1 MPVEAALG
9 LLVHRGC
16 RFIEEDPAGTLREN
30 ARKSELLLL
39 TQREDMAPVA
49 FAVQQRDQVGK
60 SGERKERF
68 PLLPRKPDIRIR
80 SGFGERSHRHVGL
93 LRDEHGLL
101 FGRQD
106 HLALRIGP
114 ETGEYTKERR
124 FPRAGWP
131 LDDDLLPRMNDRIQ
145 MTAEH
150 PSSGDSDL
158 HIRETELLPL
168 SPLCL
173 SRALRLFSDGRHVCI
188 KANEPV
194 HAGLPLRQRAVHVDE
209 VGHRLLHLA
218 EAVRHL
224 HEAA

>member
-30 ARKSELLLL
+30 AGKSELLLL
-39 TQREDMAPVA
+39 AQREDMAPVA

-60 SGERKERF
+60 PRECKQRF

-80 SGFGERSHRHVGL
+80 DGFGERSHRHVGF
-93 LRDEHGLL
+93 LRDEHGFL
-101 FGRQD
+101 FVRQD

-114 ETGEYTKERR
+114 ETGEHTKERR
-124 FPRAGWP
+124 FPRAGRA
-131 LDDDLLPRMNDRIQ
+131 LNDDLLPRMDDRIQ
-145 MTAEH
+145 LTAEH
-150 PSSGDSDL
+150 PSSGDIDF

-168 SPLCL
+168 APLHLPC
-173 SRALRLFSDGRHVCI
+173 AVRLFSNGCHVCI
-188 KANEPV
+188 EGEQPV